1 MPLTILDPLSG
12 QTVTILTGQ
21 TPTVLYAAAFRRLG
35 SRLFR
40 FRRSYWQEALPRQHR
55 PEPLQRH

>member
-12 QTVTILTGQ
+12 QKVTILTRH

-40 FRRSYWQEALPRQHR
+40 FKRSYWPEARPRQYR

>member
-12 QTVTILTGQ
+12 QKVTILPVHTA
-21 TPTVLYAAAFRRLG
+21 TVLYAAAFRRLG

-40 FRRSYWQEALPRQHR
+40 FKRSYWPEARPRQYR